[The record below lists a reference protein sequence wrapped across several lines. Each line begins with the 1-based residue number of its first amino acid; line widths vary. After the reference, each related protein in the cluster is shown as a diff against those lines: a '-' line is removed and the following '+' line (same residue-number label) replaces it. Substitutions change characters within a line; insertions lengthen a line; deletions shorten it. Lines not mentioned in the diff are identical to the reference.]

1 MNRFAVEWNEDGD
14 ATALG
19 RVTARNGTG
28 AATGIDGEGN
38 FIKQADIAVSGIE
51 RKIFDLDGDTPNT
64 PVTTTN
70 PTIST
75 VILDTPVTD
84 NVIWTKD
91 ATGYNFRDDIAG
103 SNFPEGSRRYRIE
116 YKFTLTGDAIFH
128 GVYEGTTKP
137 IRGS

>member
-51 RKIFDLDGDTPNT
+51 RKIFDLDGTTPDTPES
-64 PVTTTN
+64 TTN
-70 PTIST
+70 PTISS
-75 VILDTPVTD
+75 VVLDTPVTD

-91 ATGYNFRDDIAG
+91 STGYNFRDDIAG
-103 SNFPEGSRRYRIE
+103 INFPFGSRSYRIE
-116 YKFTLTGDAIFH
+116 YKFTLTGGAIFH
-128 GVYEGTTKP
+128 GVYGGTTRP